1 MAVIRTVTGDIDPS
15 TLGVTY
21 PHEHLLTQPPE
32 SVTDPDLTYDS
43 EEAAAQELAYFR
55 MAGGQALVEMTP
67 RDYGRNPEGLRRLSE
82 RSGIKIVCVTGWIKD
97 SYARSFVENRTVADL
112 ADEMIREL
120 TEGIGQTGVRAGAIK
135 LGTSL
140 NKITPIEENVIR
152 AAAQAQLATGAPI
165 VTHTEAGTMAQ
176 EQVDF
181 LTELGVAPSRIN
193 LSHLD
198 RRLDWDVH
206 AGLVRAGV
214 NLIYD
219 QISKE
224 KYAPD
229 ARRIAFVV
237 RMINEGYGDQI
248 MLAGDMSRKSYW
260 PSYGGGPGLTYIL
273 WRFVPWLRSEG
284 VNDDAIQNL
293 LVHNPARA
301 LQWTE

>member
-1 MAVIRTVTGDIDPS
+1 MAEIMTVRGPIAPEQ
-15 TLGVTY
+15 LGVCY
-21 PHEHLLTQPPE
+21 PHEHLLTRPPA
-32 SVTDPDLTYDS
+32 SVTDSDLTYDS
-43 EEAAAQELAYFR
+43 EDAAVQELAYFR

-67 RDYGRNPEGLRRLSE
+67 ADYGRNPEGLRRLSE
-82 RSGIKIVCVTGWIKD
+82 RSGITIVCVTGWIKD
-97 SYARSFVENRTVADL
+97 AYCRPYVENRTVEDL
-112 ADEMIREL
+112 ADEMIRDL
-120 TEGIGQTGVRAGAIK
+120 TEGIGNTGICAGVIK

-140 NKITPIEENVIR
+140 NKITPAEDKVIR
-152 AAAQAQLATGAPI
+152 AAAHAQRATGAPI
-165 VTHTEAGTMAQ
+165 LTHTEAGTMAQ

-181 LTELGVAPSRIN
+181 LTELGVPADRIS

-206 AGLVRAGV
+206 LGLVKSGV

-229 ARRIAFVV
+229 SKRIEFVARMVK
-237 RMINEGYGDQI
+237 EGYGDRI

-284 VNDDAIQNL
+284 VSNEAIHKIMVL
-293 LVHNPARA
+293 NPARC
-301 LQWTE
+301 LQWAS